1 MTTVKPTITAR
12 GKVERMGPN
21 QFNVL
26 VEDVDRYLAEFEEA
40 GCGIRADWAGK
51 KPLLV
56 TISRREWVSQ
66 LHPGDEVEYVLE
78 PVEHKAPKG
87 DIAILGGRNPKG
99 DIAIL
104 GGRNPKGDRHPPKG
118 DIAPPKGTL
127 LNVIEKSGVQTCK
140 ALRTIYGSTNESLSL

>member
-56 TISRREWVSQ
+56 AISRREWVSQ
-66 LHPGDEVEYVLE
+66 LHPGNEVEYVLE
-78 PVEHKAPKG
+78 PVERKDKNSPTGFKVG
-87 DIAILGGRNPKG
+87 VRGVSMTILSR
-99 DIAIL
+99 A
-104 GGRNPKGDRHPPKG
+104 
-118 DIAPPKGTL
+118 
-127 LNVIEKSGVQTCK
+127 
-140 ALRTIYGSTNESLSL
+140 GS